1 MWVTRL
7 KIKHDCVIGNRCEKF
22 KVTTLG
28 TPFNVF
34 QEKGITHAPQVQTLH
49 GKEEN
54 INEFIKDIKK
64 DKRIKSLEIE
74 GDTIFFIEVRNDKI
88 PSTFYHQRLI
98 HVKPV
103 FVDIKG
109 YEYWEIAS
117 WEKKF
122 LIEFIEKVER
132 EIKNI
137 EILKIEQTKLNEIYF
152 PRIMPKL
159 TAHQKRAIEL
169 ALENGFY
176 EWPKKTNLIKLAKL
190 MNVSIPTFREHLKRA
205 EEKILPNLTRLIDE

>member
-1 MWVTRL
+1 MWVTKL

-34 QEKGITHAPQVQTLH
+34 QEKGITYAPQVQTIH

-54 INEFIKDIKK
+54 IKEFIKDIKK
-64 DKRIKSLEIE
+64 EGRIKNLEIE
-74 GDTIFFIEVRNDKI
+74 KNTIFFVEVRKDKI

-103 FVDIKG
+103 FVDVEG

-117 WEKKF
+117 WKKKF
-122 LIEFIEKVER
+122 LTDFINKIEK
-132 EIKNI
+132 EIGNI
-137 EILKIEQTKLNEIYF
+137 KILKMELTKLTDIHF
-152 PRIMPKL
+152 PKL
-159 TAHQKRAIEL
+159 MPNLTPNQKRAIEL

-190 MNVSIPTFREHLKRA
+190 MDISVPTFREHLKRA
-205 EEKILPNLTRLIDE
+205 EEKILPNLAILIK

>member
-1 MWVTRL
+1 MWITKL

-34 QEKGITHAPQVQTLH
+34 QEKEITYAPQVQTLH

-54 INEFIKDIKK
+54 IKAFIKDIKN
-64 DKRIKSLEIE
+64 DNRIKNLEIE
-74 GDTIFFIEVRNDKI
+74 GNTIFFVEVRKDKI

-103 FVDIKG
+103 FVDAEG

-117 WEKKF
+117 WNKKF
-122 LIEFIEKVER
+122 LTEFIIKIEKEVGAL
-132 EIKNI
+132 K
-137 EILKIEQTKLNEIYF
+137 ILKIEQTKLSEIYF
-152 PRIMPKL
+152 PRIMPNL
-159 TAHQKRAIEL
+159 THHQKQAIEL
-169 ALENGFY
+169 ALEKGFY

-190 MNVSIPTFREHLKRA
+190 MSVSVPTFREHLKRA
-205 EEKILPNLTRLIDE
+205 EEKILPNLTTLLK

>member
-1 MWVTRL
+1 MWVTKL

-34 QEKGITHAPQVQTLH
+34 QEKGITYAPQVQTIH

-54 INEFIKDIKK
+54 IKEFIKDIKK
-64 DKRIKSLEIE
+64 EGRIKNLEIE
-74 GDTIFFIEVRNDKI
+74 KNTIFFVEVRKDKI

-103 FVDIKG
+103 FVDVEG

-117 WEKKF
+117 WKKKF
-122 LIEFIEKVER
+122 LTDFINKIEK
-132 EIKNI
+132 EIGNI
-137 EILKIEQTKLNEIYF
+137 KILKMELTKLTDIHF
-152 PRIMPKL
+152 PKL
-159 TAHQKRAIEL
+159 MPNLTPNQKRAIEL

-190 MNVSIPTFREHLKRA
+190 MDISVPTFREHLKRA
-205 EEKILPNLTRLIDE
+205 EEKILPNLTILIK

>member
-34 QEKGITHAPQVQTLH
+34 QEKGITYAPQVQTLH
-49 GKEEN
+49 GKEED
-54 INEFIKDIKK
+54 IKEFIKDIKK
-64 DKRIKSLEIE
+64 DNRIKDLEIE
-74 GDTIFFIEVRNDKI
+74 GNTIFFVEVRKDKI

-103 FVDIKG
+103 FVDVGG

-117 WEKKF
+117 WNKKF
-122 LIEFIEKVER
+122 LTEFITKIEKEVGEL
-132 EIKNI
+132 K
-137 EILKIEQTKLNEIYF
+137 ILKMEQTKLSEIYF
-152 PRIMPKL
+152 PRIMPNL
-159 TAHQKRAIEL
+159 TQNQKQAIEL
-169 ALENGFY
+169 ALEKGFY
-176 EWPKKTNLIKLAKL
+176 VWPKKTNLIKLAKL
-190 MNVSIPTFREHLKRA
+190 MRVSVPTFREHLKRA
-205 EEKILPNLTRLIDE
+205 EEKILPNLTTLIK